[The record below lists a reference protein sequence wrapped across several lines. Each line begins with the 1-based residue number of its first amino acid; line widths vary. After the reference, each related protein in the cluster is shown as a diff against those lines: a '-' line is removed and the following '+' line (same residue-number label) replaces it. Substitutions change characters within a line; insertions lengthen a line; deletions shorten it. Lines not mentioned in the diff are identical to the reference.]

1 LDRNP
6 VTRTFHVRV
15 SQTLP
20 ANSFQLSFHF
30 VRFVIL
36 FCGMKIV
43 NKKDFILFFRDKL
56 RGNMAFELDVAV
68 SSDVMHCSPRR
79 CCLIN
84 DR

>member
-15 SQTLP
+15 SPALP

-43 NKKDFILFFRDKL
+43 NKKDFIRYFWDKL
-56 RGNMAFELDVAV
+56 RGSMAFELDVVV
-68 SSDVMHCSPRR
+68 SSDAMHCSHGR
-79 CCLIN
+79 CCLIT

>member
-43 NKKDFILFFRDKL
+43 NKKDFIRYFWDKL
-56 RGNMAFELDVAV
+56 RGSMAFELDMAV
-68 SSDVMHCSPRR
+68 YSDARHGPHRKR
-79 CCLIN
+79 YLIT